1 MIAIDLSKVDENNT
15 QNESRK
21 KIVPGGY
28 VCEIKNVEDCPKGY
42 NPMKPETGDFLKI
55 QYDIVGGEFS
65 HYYKDLEDKF
75 GFWGGSFV
83 RSYKETALNMFKG
96 FISAI
101 EKSNPGYVWDWDEK
115 SLIGKKVGL
124 VLGPDTYIGMDGS
137 EKVKMKVI
145 AIKTVEDI
153 QNGNYKKPDNTPG
166 TTPTVK
172 VVDTTKTDDIETITD
187 DVPF

>member
-15 QNESRK
+15 QGESRK
-21 KIVPGGY
+21 KIIPGGY
-28 VCEIKNVEDCPKGY
+28 VCEIKGVQDCPKGY

-55 QYDIVGGEFS
+55 QYDITDGEFS

-75 GFWGGSFV
+75 GFWGGTFV
-83 RSYKETALNMFKG
+83 RSYKPTAYSMLKA

-101 EKSNPGYVWDWDEK
+101 EKSNPGYTWHWAEQTLV
-115 SLIGKKVGL
+115 GKKIGL

-137 EKVKMKVI
+137 EKVKMKVV
-145 AIKTVEDI
+145 AIKTVQDI
-153 QNGNYKKPDNTPG
+153 QSGNYKKPDDTPA
-166 TTPTVK
+166 PAPVK